1 MAIIANDSTRFSGVI
16 AREYDPASAYCRDSV
31 VYNGTAITLVVGAVL
46 GKVTATGKYK
56 LCEAS
61 AADGSQVAAAVV
73 IADSLGLSRP
83 QTTVLNTDLLVLVMT
98 RGPVILKKAGLVFGA
113 SVTAGALL
121 TAAYAQL
128 TAAGMI
134 PETSV

>member
-1 MAIIANDSTRFSGVI
+1 MSIIANDTTRFSGVI
-16 AREYDPASAYCRDSV
+16 AREYDPASAYCRDTV
-31 VYNGTAITLVVGAVL
+31 VYNGTAITLLVGSVL

-56 LCEAS
+56 LCEAT
-61 AADGSQVAAAVV
+61 ANDGSQVASAVV
-73 IADSLGLSRP
+73 IADIIGLSRP
-83 QTTVLNTDLLVLVMT
+83 QYPALNTDLTMLVMT

-113 SVTAGALL
+113 SVTAGTLL
-121 TAAYAQL
+121 NTAYAQL